1 MRIKIKQKPD
11 LIRVGSQSISDIK
24 IIKRAVG
31 TREVKKIFVSFL
43 LGIDVSGC
51 LSRNVQTGKFILS
64 ENKLEINDTILDTPS
79 LNQIVDV
86 DSKLKDAII
95 KKKSTINFIDETEKI
110 FDITSIVSNDDARNI
125 VTYKSRITKIPSDS
139 TISLADQ
146 FQYSGQQI
154 NFQVLKDVKTVC
166 NDLLSVGVDPASL
179 KVKFPIPP
187 AEKMSIGNISKEDK
201 LNQQY
206 SKIISDP
213 NSYSQGT
220 FSSNFFPLEIN
231 LELSLEDENGKRNPL
246 INLLKYINVT
256 LNDTSGKPVQKKIV
270 ETNLIDEIDR
280 YLISENNKSLKFYR
294 RKIKKSLFSFNE
306 CKYEEST
313 TFTRQDTSCDTIL
326 REVSEGILSRYE
338 VTINKKNIGNIQI
351 TKPNT
356 IIPFYLEQSSQS
368 VIINCKDT
376 PQGVLSIGVE
386 KRNLSVRERFS
397 RSNRSLSRIDISG
410 RDEIRFVDRDLDPNQ
425 TYEYRLYFLD
435 NKGNFYV
442 TSNSIIYYH
451 PFEVLESL
459 AKIETNE
466 PVVSMSGSNPILEFD
481 VYGELTTRGT
491 EYLKSFITNNGMTT
505 EASLG
510 LTENNVET
518 YSGIL
523 QFEIVRQDMGLGL
536 IESFGSFSVD
546 QSRTLKFV
554 DRSSIENASGN
565 SNISRFDPFK
575 KYVYKVRLGLRNPLA
590 LDQEQINTTSITSGN
605 NFKKF
610 YNSPYKFNLTKGLM
624 RRIQKDKGQQS
635 LNESFDNF
643 YFGVERVIS
652 SPNVQSLISVTMN
665 EDVIAN
671 RYRKINEISWEVSG
685 NYIII
690 DHFRVYAIFDG
701 VESFIG
707 SVPFEV
713 SSTKYLYK
721 DYDLYGR
728 VGEVRY
734 RVSAVLLNF
743 EEVNFDQ
750 VSTLIVPNNLPIC
763 FK

>member
-11 LIRVGSQSISDIK
+11 LIKVGSQSTSDIK
-24 IIKRAVG
+24 IIKKIVG
-31 TREVKKIFVSFL
+31 TSEVKKISVSFL
-43 LGIDVSGC
+43 LGIDVSEC
-51 LSRNVQTGKFILS
+51 LSKNIQTGRFILS
-64 ENKLEINDTILDTPS
+64 ENKIDINETILDTPS
-79 LNQIVDV
+79 LNQIINV

-95 KKKSTINFIDETEKI
+95 EKKTGVNFINETEKI
-110 FDITSIVSNDDARNI
+110 FDITSVISNDDAKNRA
-125 VTYKSRITKIPSDS
+125 TYKSRITKISTDS
-139 TISLADQ
+139 TISLSDQ
-146 FQYSGQQI
+146 FNYSGQQI
-154 NFQVLKDVKTVC
+154 NFQVSKDVKAVC

-179 KVKFPIPP
+179 KVNFPIPS

-201 LNQQY
+201 LKQQY
-206 SKIISDP
+206 SRIISDP

-246 INLLKYINVT
+246 IDMLNYINII
-256 LNDTSGKPVQKKIV
+256 LDDASGKPIQKKIIK
-270 ETNLIDEIDR
+270 TNLVNEINE
-280 YLISENNKSLKFYR
+280 YIVSENNKSAKFYR

-306 CKYEEST
+306 CKYEQPE
-313 TFTRQDTSCDTIL
+313 TFTVEDTSCDTIL
-326 REVSEGILSRYE
+326 REVSEGILSKYE
-338 VTINKKNIGNIQI
+338 VTINKKNIRNIQI

-356 IIPFYLEQSSQS
+356 IIPFYLEQSNQS
-368 VIINCKDT
+368 VIINCKDI
-376 PQGVLSIGVE
+376 PREVLSIGVE
-386 KRNLSVRERFS
+386 KRNISVREPFS
-397 RSNRSLSRIDISG
+397 RSNRSLSRIDVSG
-410 RDEIRFVDRDLDPNQ
+410 IEEIRFIDNDLDSNQ
-425 TYEYRLYFLD
+425 TYEYRLYFVD
-435 NKGNFYV
+435 KKGNFYV

-451 PFEVLESL
+451 PFETLESL
-459 AKIETNE
+459 AKIEITD
-466 PVVSMSGSNPILEFD
+466 PIVSMSGSNPILEFD
-481 VYGELTTRGT
+481 IFGELTTKGT
-491 EYLKSFITNNGMTT
+491 EYLKSFISNNGMTT
-505 EASLG
+505 QSSLG
-510 LTENNVET
+510 LSENNIGS

-523 QFEIVRQDMGLGL
+523 QFEIVRQDIAFGLV
-536 IESFGSFSVD
+536 ESFGSFSVD
-546 QSRTLKFV
+546 QSGTLKFV
-554 DRSSIENASGN
+554 DLSSIEKANGN
-565 SNISRFDPFK
+565 SNILKYDPFK

-610 YNSPYKFNLTKGLM
+610 YNSPYKFNLTKGLI

-643 YFGVERVIS
+643 YFGVERVVS

-671 RYRKINEISWEVSG
+671 RYRKLNEVSWEVSG

-701 VESFIG
+701 VEAFIG

-750 VSTLIVPNNLPIC
+750 ISTLVIPNNLPIC